1 MGPVA
6 VTFTPAGEA
15 LSMIGAKGW
24 CLSLVFSVQ
33 PLCPRV
39 SMVNCFAESHHRGT
53 EDTEVAQRRVQI
65 SHSRP
70 KRRQVGALQ
79 EAVLS
84 CAYSITDMTTPFENF
99 LKQHDEESWAA
110 ALSALLRSIHEVDRT
125 ATQIWFSFYPLSLFE
140 ALEQADDSETL
151 AQRLLLQ
158 GKYYLKD
165 QIDSS
170 HTFLYGH
177 RYWPEVKQAVE
188 KHARAFS
195 AADTRPLADQISA
208 VAQQVAQQ
216 SKVDQ
221 SLVIGIAAV
230 AFMTIRQ
237 AGLEAF
243 AAAPGQMLIDKK
255 HARKSPAEVLRER
268 AVDDSQGLLS
278 FLKTVDKK
286 WSVTYDEN
294 DDRAK
299 YRLNH
304 QQDLAWGAAGDRSR
318 NWRELDPRRI
328 EGPIP
333 VECRSASCGTCWVGV
348 LGGAEK
354 LSDVAAREG
363 KKIKEFGYVDT
374 SEAKPLIR
382 LACQA
387 QAHGAVSI
395 VIPPWNGVFGKYLKN
410 L

>member
-1 MGPVA
+1 MN
-6 VTFTPAGEA
+6 
-15 LSMIGAKGW
+15 M
-24 CLSLVFSVQ
+24 
-33 PLCPRV
+33 
-39 SMVNCFAESHHRGT
+39 
-53 EDTEVAQRRVQI
+53 
-65 SHSRP
+65 
-70 KRRQVGALQ
+70 
-79 EAVLS
+79 
-84 CAYSITDMTTPFENF
+84 TPFETF
-99 LKQHDEESWAA
+99 LKQQDEEAW
-110 ALSALLRSIHEVDRT
+110 SATLTTVLRSIHEVDRN
-125 ATQIWFSFYPLSLFE
+125 ATQIWFAFYPLSLFQ
-140 ALEQADDSETL
+140 ALEQSDDPETL

-158 GKYYLKD
+158 GKFYLKD

-177 RYWPEVKQAVE
+177 RFWPEVKAAVLS
-188 KHARAFS
+188 HS
-195 AADTRPLADQISA
+195 SISDNRPLSDQIQS
-208 VAQQVAQQ
+208 VAQQAA
-216 SKVDQ
+216 KVDV
-221 SLVIGIAAV
+221 SLLIGITAV

-237 AGLEAF
+237 VGLAAF
-243 AAAPGQMLIDKK
+243 KASPGQVLIDKK
-255 HARKSPAEVLRER
+255 HARKSPADVLRER
-268 AVDDSQGLLS
+268 AVDDSQGFFS

-286 WSVTYDEN
+286 WTVTCDEN

-304 QQDLAWGAAGDRSR
+304 VQDLAWGAADDRTR

-354 LSDVAAREG
+354 LTDVAAREG

-387 QAHGAVSI
+387 QALGAVSI
-395 VIPPWNGVFGKYLKN
+395 VIPPWNGVFGKYLNK
-410 L
+410 LKD

>member
-1 MGPVA
+1 
-6 VTFTPAGEA
+6 
-15 LSMIGAKGW
+15 
-24 CLSLVFSVQ
+24 
-33 PLCPRV
+33 
-39 SMVNCFAESHHRGT
+39 
-53 EDTEVAQRRVQI
+53 
-65 SHSRP
+65 
-70 KRRQVGALQ
+70 
-79 EAVLS
+79 
-84 CAYSITDMTTPFENF
+84 MTTPFEIF

-110 ALSALLRSIHEVDRT
+110 TLTTLLRSIHEVDRN

-140 ALEQADDSETL
+140 ALERSEDRETL

-158 GKYYLKD
+158 GKFYLKD

-177 RYWPEVKQAVE
+177 RYWPEVKQTVQ
-188 KHARAFS
+188 KHAQEFS
-195 AADTRPLADQISA
+195 GGDTRSLADQILA

-216 SKVDQ
+216 AKLDQ
-221 SLVIGIAAV
+221 SLVIGITAV
-230 AFMTIRQ
+230 AFMTMRQ
-237 AGLEAF
+237 AGLHAF
-243 AAAPGQMLIDKK
+243 EAAPGQMLIDKK
-255 HARKSPAEVLRER
+255 HARKSPADVLRER
-268 AVDDSQGLLS
+268 AVDDSQGFFS

-286 WSVTYDEN
+286 WTVTYDEN
-294 DDRAK
+294 DVRAK

-333 VECRSASCGTCWVGV
+333 VECRSASCGTCWVGL

-410 L
+410 Q